1 MNKYLVSTEY
11 FDFNHPKIDILA
23 QQIKGTSAKEIA
35 VDIYY
40 LVRDAYAYNPYR
52 VFDGINSFKA
62 SFCLETGDG
71 YCIPK
76 AALMIALCR
85 KKGIPARLGLADVL
99 NHLATPK
106 LLELI
111 DTDVFSM
118 HGYVDIY
125 VGGQW
130 VKATPAFNRSL
141 CEKMNTLP
149 LEFNGEQDSI
159 FHEFTENGEKHMEY
173 LNDWGTFPELPVDFI
188 MKNLSLHYPHLIN
201 KMDDKLL
208 ANNPDLALK

>member
-1 MNKYLVSTEY
+1 MSKISPESMNKYLVSTEY

-76 AALMIALCR
+76 
-85 KKGIPARLGLADVL
+85 
-99 NHLATPK
+99 
-106 LLELI
+106 
-111 DTDVFSM
+111 
-118 HGYVDIY
+118 
-125 VGGQW
+125 
-130 VKATPAFNRSL
+130 VKSF
-141 CEKMNTLP
+141 
-149 LEFNGEQDSI
+149 D
-159 FHEFTENGEKHMEY
+159 
-173 LNDWGTFPELPVDFI
+173 
-188 MKNLSLHYPHLIN
+188 LIN
-201 KMDDKLL
+201 KVWMPYCL
-208 ANNPDLALK
+208 PC